1 MKGLLL
7 RDLYNL
13 KLYFRQYLLVLV
25 CFCVFGIGMD
35 MPSYMMWMSLVV
47 GINLSFYAFTMDEAG
62 GYAYLLSCPLDRK
75 DLILEKYLTVILN
88 AVMMLAYSSVG
99 EFLNHLIKGTG
110 TESWLAAVFVV
121 QGIYFL
127 ATSVLVPVAYRY
139 GVEKTRIVLMVMTL
153 TPVVI
158 ILISIKILEMDALVR
173 LSGVSES
180 FFDMMPYLFFAASL
194 IVFGGSYLISLKI
207 FEKMEF

>member
-35 MPSYMMWMSLVV
+35 MPSYMMWMSLVI
-47 GINLSFYAFTMDEAG
+47 GINLSFSAFTMDEAG

-75 DLILEKYLTVILN
+75 DLVLEKYLTVILN
-88 AVMMLAYSSVG
+88 AVMILAYSALG

-110 TESWLAAVFVV
+110 TESWLATVFVV

-127 ATSVLVPVAYRY
+127 VTSVLVPVAYRY
-139 GVEKTRIVLMVMTL
+139 GVEKTRIVMMLIIL
-153 TPVVI
+153 TPVVV
-158 ILISIKILEMDALVR
+158 ILVSVKILDMDALIQI
-173 LSGVSES
+173 SGASRS
-180 FFDMMPYLFFAASL
+180 LFDMLPYLFFAASL
-194 IVFGGSYLISLKI
+194 MVFGGSYLISLKV

>member
-13 KLYFRQYLLVLV
+13 KLYSRQYLLVLV

-47 GINLSFYAFTMDEAG
+47 GINLSFASFTADEAG

-75 DLILEKYLTVILN
+75 TMILEKYLTVILN
-88 AVMMLAYSSVG
+88 AVMILAYSGVG
-99 EFLNHLIKGTG
+99 ELLNHLIKGTG
-110 TESWLAAVFVV
+110 TELWLASIFAV
-121 QGIYFL
+121 QGIYFFTMSIL
-127 ATSVLVPVAYRY
+127 IPVAYHY
-139 GVEKTRIVLMVMTL
+139 GVEKTRIVLMAMIL

-158 ILISIKILEMDALVR
+158 ILVSVKILEMDAFIR
-173 LSGVSES
+173 ISGVSHS
-180 FFDMMPYLFFAASL
+180 LFAMLPYLFFAVCL
-194 IVFGGSYLISLKI
+194 IIFGCSYVISLKI

>member
-7 RDLYNL
+7 RELYNL

-47 GINLSFYAFTMDEAG
+47 GINLSFSAFTMDEAG

-75 DLILEKYLTVILN
+75 DMVLEVILN
-88 AVMMLAYSSVG
+88 AVMILTYSALG

-110 TESWLAAVFVV
+110 TESWLATVFVV

-127 ATSVLVPVAYRY
+127 VTSVLVPVAYRY
-139 GVEKTRIVLMVMTL
+139 GVEKTRIVMMLIIL
-153 TPVVI
+153 TPVVV
-158 ILISIKILEMDALVR
+158 ILVSVKILDMDALIQI
-173 LSGVSES
+173 SGASRS
-180 FFDMMPYLFFAASL
+180 LFDMLPYLFFAASL
-194 IVFGGSYLISLKI
+194 MVFGGSYLISLKV